1 MWKIRSLS
9 QKLPICILARRPQLS
24 VLQSL
29 LLKSSLTTSQQ
40 EFSQANQLASIEEE
54 LAQVQK
60 IAETFEVESGLPV
73 CVMGNQ
79 RANIEFWKSI
89 GALYFMLSI
98 IENGYKLPFACSPE
112 PVKLR
117 NNKSARLNADFL
129 NLAICD
135 NVLSG
140 RICVVV
146 QFKNS

>member
-79 RANIEFWKSI
+79 RVNIEF
-89 GALYFMLSI
+89 G
-98 IENGYKLPFACSPE
+98 N
-112 PVKLR
+112 
-117 NNKSARLNADFL
+117 
-129 NLAICD
+129 
-135 NVLSG
+135 LSG
-140 RICVVV
+140 RFILCYRLLKTVT
-146 QFKNS
+146 NYLLLARPSP